1 MNLAELIAA
10 IQQKEKMNPG
20 KHVARIHFNEESFK
34 TLIGQR
40 NNDQH
45 VTIAAISDHETQEY
59 FLGIPYELNSFA
71 PDYTLELSE

>member
-1 MNLAELIAA
+1 MSLAELIAA

-20 KHVARIHFNEESFK
+20 RHVTRIHFNEESFK
-34 TLIGQR
+34 NLIRQN
-40 NNDQH
+40 NNDLH
-45 VTIAAISDHETQEY
+45 VTVAAVSDHETQEY

>member
-10 IQQKEKMNPG
+10 IQQKEALNPG
-20 KHVARIHFNEESFK
+20 RKVARIHFNEESFK
-34 TLIGQR
+34 LLISQR

-45 VTIAAISDHETQEY
+45 VTVAAISPYETQEY
-59 FLGIPYELNSFA
+59 FLGIPYELNSFS